1 MKSSTKARRMVM
13 ELRSN
18 ASTEWLEAAQL
29 SFQYHKSL
37 ADRAIAQVSDAA
49 LHQAIDAETNSI
61 AVIVQHLSGNLSS
74 RWTDFLTTDGEKST
88 RDRDQ
93 EFVDAKAGRA
103 ELLAAWEAA
112 WNQLFASLAALV
124 PDDLQRTVTIRGEA
138 HSIPLAIQRSLS
150 HTSYHIGQIVLLARH
165 WAGERWT
172 TLTIPRGGSA
182 THNAAVWSSDDY
194 ARRAE
199 RPNS

>member
-1 MKSSTKARRMVM
+1 MKSSTKVRRMVM

-18 ASTEWLEAAQL
+18 ASTEWLEAAQS
-29 SFQYHKSL
+29 SFQYHKTL

-93 EFVDAKAGRA
+93 EFVDAK
-103 ELLAAWEAA
+103 
-112 WNQLFASLAALV
+112 
-124 PDDLQRTVTIRGEA
+124 
-138 HSIPLAIQRSLS
+138 
-150 HTSYHIGQIVLLARH
+150 
-165 WAGERWT
+165 
-172 TLTIPRGGSA
+172 
-182 THNAAVWSSDDY
+182 
-194 ARRAE
+194 
-199 RPNS
+199 

>member
-1 MKSSTKARRMVM
+1 M
-13 ELRSN
+13 ELRAN
-18 ASTEWLEAAQL
+18 ASTKWLEATQM

-49 LHQAIDAETNSI
+49 LHEAIDAETNSI

-74 RWTDFLTTDGEKST
+74 RWTDFLTTDGEKPT

-93 EFVDAKAGRA
+93 EFVDAKASRA

-124 PDDLQRTVTIRGEA
+124 PDDFQRTVMIRGEA
-138 HSIPLAIQRSLS
+138 HSIPLAIQRSLA
-150 HTSYHIGQIVLLARH
+150 HASYHIGQIVLLARH

-182 THNAAVWSSDDY
+182 AHNAATWSSDDY
-194 ARRAE
+194 ARRGE
-199 RPNS
+199 RPKD

>member
-1 MKSSTKARRMVM
+1 MKPSTNARRMVM

-49 LHQAIDAETNSI
+49 LHQAVDAETNSI
-61 AVIVQHLSGNLSS
+61 AVIVQHLSGNLAS
-74 RWTDFLTTDGEKST
+74 RWTDFLTTDGEKPS
-88 RDRDQ
+88 RDRDR
-93 EFVDAKAGRA
+93 EFVDANASRA
-103 ELLAAWEAA
+103 ELLAAWEGA

-124 PDDLQRTVTIRGEA
+124 PNDLQRTVTIRGEA
-138 HSIPLAIQRSLS
+138 HSIPLAIQRSLA

-165 WAGERWT
+165 WAGDQWT
-172 TLTIPRGGSA
+172 TLTIPRGGSTA
-182 THNAAVWSSDDY
+182 HNAAVWSSDEY
-194 ARRAE
+194 ARRGK
-199 RPNS
+199 RPRY